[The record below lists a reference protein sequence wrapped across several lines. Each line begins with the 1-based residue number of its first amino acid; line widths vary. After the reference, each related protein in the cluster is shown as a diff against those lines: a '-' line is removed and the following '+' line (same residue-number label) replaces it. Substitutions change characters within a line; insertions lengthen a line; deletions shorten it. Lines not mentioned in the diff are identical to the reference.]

1 MNIFKYKAL
10 LLALLVGLSTIT
22 MAKSTAKE
30 LDHDANMAI
39 NQFID
44 ETPGGDPFLVNA
56 KAFLVFPD
64 VKEGGFFIGGK
75 YAEGVLRHKRKTL
88 GYYEMMTASVGFQ
101 MGIQEYSLII
111 AFTTDAALE
120 KFLKNEDD
128 DEWETDVDGK
138 IVAAE
143 WNSKEELDDVEFDDD
158 IVAFVFDSKG
168 FMGSFTMEGTKFKK
182 INPR

>member
-1 MNIFKYKAL
+1 MNVYGYKIL
-10 LLALLVGLSTIT
+10 LSSLILALFTTFT
-22 MAKSTAKE
+22 MAKSSAKE

-64 VKEGGFFIGGK
+64 VKEGGFFVGGK
-75 YAEGVLRHKRKTL
+75 YAEGVLRHKRTTL
-88 GYYEMMTASVGFQ
+88 GYYEMITASVGFQ
-101 MGIQEYSLII
+101 MGIQQYSLII
-111 AFTTDAALE
+111 AFTTDAALD
-120 KFLKNEDD
+120 KFLNEG

-158 IVAFVFDSKG
+158 MVAFVFNAEG